1 MIRVYNFCES
11 YNYNLF
17 MSLLRTLIM
26 GVMFWVFLNPANLF
40 AQSHNHEGHHQK
52 EVTSPFETK
61 KDKITLH
68 CLLKL
73 HAQMEFC
80 PHSNSLHDKSVPVTI
95 ASDCDGKASG
105 ALPNIASFNYDFAEV
120 TSVLLITN
128 GLKSALTPD
137 QISPNLHFNKSI
149 SPPPRTI

>member
-1 MIRVYNFCES
+1 
-11 YNYNLF
+11 
-17 MSLLRTLIM
+17 MSFLRTLM
-26 GVMFWVFLNPANLF
+26 LGVIFVVFLNPLNVF
-40 AQSHNHEGHHQK
+40 AQSHSHEGHHQK
-52 EVTSPFETK
+52 EITSPFETK
-61 KDKITLH
+61 KEKNSLH

-73 HAQMEFC
+73 HAHTEFC

-95 ASDCDGKASG
+95 ASDCGGKTSG

-120 TSVLLITN
+120 TSLLLITN

-137 QISPNLHFNKSI
+137 QFSPNQHFNKSI

>member
-1 MIRVYNFCES
+1 
-11 YNYNLF
+11 
-17 MSLLRTLIM
+17 MSLLRLLIT
-26 GVMFWVFLNPANLF
+26 GVLFWVFLNPAIVF

-52 EVTSPFETK
+52 EITSPFETK
-61 KDKITLH
+61 KEKKSLH

-95 ASDCDGKASG
+95 ASDCGGKTSG
-105 ALPNIASFNYDFAEV
+105 SLPNIASFNYEFAEV
-120 TSVLLITN
+120 TSLLIITN

-137 QISPNLHFNKSI
+137 QFSPNQHFNKSI

>member
-1 MIRVYNFCES
+1 
-11 YNYNLF
+11 
-17 MSLLRTLIM
+17 MSLLRLLIT
-26 GVMFWVFLNPANLF
+26 GVLFWVFLNPAIVF

-52 EVTSPFETK
+52 EITSPFETK
-61 KDKITLH
+61 KEKKSLH

-95 ASDCDGKASG
+95 ASDCGGKTSG
-105 ALPNIASFNYDFAEV
+105 SLPNIASFNYDFAEV
-120 TSVLLITN
+120 TSLLLITN
-128 GLKSALTPD
+128 GLKSALAPD
-137 QISPNLHFNKSI
+137 QFSPNQNFNKSI